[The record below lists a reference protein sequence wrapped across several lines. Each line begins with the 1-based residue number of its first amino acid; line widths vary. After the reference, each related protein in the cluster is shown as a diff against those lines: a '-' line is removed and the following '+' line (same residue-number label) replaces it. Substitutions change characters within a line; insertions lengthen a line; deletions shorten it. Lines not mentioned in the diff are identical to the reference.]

1 MLNLGSGLWGWLERS
16 EICTKIYLYVYETL
30 ESTMDCRFLFVI
42 RLLKLSYYSAF
53 SNHYFATIYTSV
65 GLWYSEPI
73 LFMALAEEEF
83 YV

>member
-1 MLNLGSGLWGWLERS
+1 MLNLGSGLWGWLEWS
-16 EICTKIYLYVYETL
+16 ETCTKIYLYVYETL
-30 ESTMDCRFLFVI
+30 KSTMDCRLLFVT

-65 GLWYSEPI
+65 SLWHSEPI
-73 LFMALAEEEF
+73 PFTALAEEEF